1 MSKSNRL
8 TMKSIPVADRPTEK
22 LSRLGGSALSD
33 AELLAIIIR
42 SGTVQE
48 SALSVCQRL
57 LAGEGGADDATSG
70 LRVLLDK
77 NLEEL
82 KAVPGIGP
90 VRAAQIKAALEL
102 GNRLQ
107 SQGHPASRPTVRVPE
122 DAIQALES
130 EMRFLPREEFRAILL
145 DIRNR
150 IIRISSISAGSLNA
164 AIVHPRDLFRDAVKS
179 NAAALILA
187 HNHPSGD
194 CTPSQEDIDAT
205 VRFMEMGKL
214 MGVRIVDH
222 IVIAQGGSVSMRQLG
237 LI

>member
-1 MSKSNRL
+1 MSKAPRL
-8 TMKSIPVADRPTEK
+8 TMKSIPLAERPTEK
-22 LSRLGGSALSD
+22 LNQLGGSALSD
-33 AELLAIIIR
+33 AELLAVIIR
-42 SGTVQE
+42 SGTIHE
-48 SALSVCQRL
+48 SALAVCQRL
-57 LAGEGGADDATSG
+57 LAGSGDADD
-70 LRVLLDK
+70 LRSPLRALLDK

-107 SQGHPASRPTVRVPE
+107 SPGLAAGRPVVRVPE
-122 DAIQALES
+122 DAILSLES
-130 EMRFLPREEFRAILL
+130 EMRYLPREEFRAILL
-145 DIRNR
+145 DVRNR
-150 IIRISSISAGSLNA
+150 IIRISLISAGSLNA
-164 AIVHPRDLFRDAVKS
+164 AIVHPRDLFRDAIKS

-194 CTPSQEDIDAT
+194 STPSQEDIEAT
-205 VRFMEMGKL
+205 LRFMEMGKL

-222 IVIAQGGSVSMRQLG
+222 VIIAQGGSVSMRQLG

>member
-1 MSKSNRL
+1 MSNTNRM
-8 TMKSIPVADRPTEK
+8 TMKSIPVLDRPTEK
-22 LSRLGGSALSD
+22 LVRLGSQALSD

-42 SGTVQE
+42 SGTVKE
-48 SALSVCQRL
+48 SALAVCQRL
-57 LAGEGGADDATSG
+57 LAEGKGHAGGQGG
-70 LRVLLDK
+70 LRDLLDK
-77 NLEEL
+77 TLEEL
-82 KAVPGIGP
+82 KVISGIGP

-102 GNRLQ
+102 GSRLQ
-107 SQGHPASRPTVRVPE
+107 GQRSLGSRTTIRVPE
-122 DAIQALES
+122 DAISVLES

-164 AIVHPRDLFRDAVKS
+164 AIVHPRDLFREAVKS
-179 NAAALILA
+179 NAAAMILA

-194 CTPSQEDIDAT
+194 STPSQEDIEAT
-205 VRFMEMGKL
+205 TRFMEIGKL

-222 IVIAQGGSVSMRQLG
+222 IIIAQEGSASLRQLG